1 VLSRVNGEWDVAS
14 IVKVCPMTE
23 EDTLLIVSRLLER
36 GIIELTPA
44 TRTDDRPRASRVETV
59 PPAVGD

>member
-1 VLSRVNGEWDVAS
+1 VNGEWDVAS

-44 TRTDDRPRASRVETV
+44 TRAVASDRASTAA
-59 PPAVGD
+59 PPAVND